1 VPTSAPELLGTAHH
15 LLINELC
22 RSPDTLLGS
31 ITRLM
36 KQAIDLDTGTLKSST
51 ATIILFMTRLACRVD
66 NYVQMVL
73 DCDAGTHETMKTH
86 VPQRPVELG
95 PTQRARLLE
104 ARASLKAFLW
114 TNVTKVLR
122 RWHLKLVKEFAGTND
137 ESILDR
143 NVKYICNL
151 EAHVL
156 LCARNASLAELD
168 EAKVTSITRGVIFL
182 ATRHQWNRELLDQAG
197 SRGTW
202 DGWRVPETEIYEML
216 QVVRRRLVHW
226 LRQAPQSGLD
236 TVMDSVLRASASNGA
251 LLPSSDEVA

>member
-1 VPTSAPELLGTAHH
+1 
-15 LLINELC
+15 
-22 RSPDTLLGS
+22 
-31 ITRLM
+31 
-36 KQAIDLDTGTLKSST
+36 
-51 ATIILFMTRLACRVD
+51 MTRLACRVD

-182 ATRHQWNRELLDQAG
+182 ATRHQWNRELLDQIVKERQMKATGQVDTVAPSGRLAG
-197 SRGTW
+197 VEFFLEGEMTSLSASTSRAQT
-202 DGWRVPETEIYEML
+202 DYM
-216 QVVRRRLVHW
+216 VVRFQLTNATTGLVVW
-226 LRQAPQSGLD
+226 SNSWEVKKEGSWG
-236 TVMDSVLRASASNGA
+236 VMYQ
-251 LLPSSDEVA
+251 